1 MAEPIDKDLLAKI
14 KRGRE
19 RMEDGASLRNECL
32 QFWRGNQYV
41 YRNSQNSLVYQP
53 TTTDLMG
60 GGKPRHRMR
69 TVRNIIVDVVAHE
82 VSAATQRTPSYECNP
97 ATTDPEDITA
107 ARLAE
112 RVALYGYDQWRV
124 LKATQDVVTYAVVAD
139 EGFAWP
145 YWDSSVGPF
154 VDGEIG
160 QGEIRVRT
168 FGPNEVY
175 WEPGVAF
182 HESRWCAVEQARDLE
197 DVYELEGYNGG
208 KLSPD
213 AQAGD
218 RTTKE
223 NSPPQAKLVL
233 VTDYLERPT
242 AKNPEGR
249 WITMANGKRIQPDRS
264 YPCMDHEGNI
274 LDEPVLHKL
283 SYFSDPD
290 SDRDMGLVRHL
301 LDPQRTVNDSLNKIL
316 EWKNLALNP
325 QVFVINGIL
334 DQPITDEP
342 GVQYNVQ
349 AISGDAGIKWRDVPA
364 IPNELAEIKDDAVRD
379 IARIAAQNDV
389 PTQVEAG
396 KAIAA
401 LLDRDQS
408 RRLNFLANLADFH
421 SRLMRHCLYL
431 VQRHYTEERLLKVR
445 GEESDFEVIR
455 DFLGAQLRGQADVR
469 VYPSSLEPQT
479 RQAIEAQVLAYADR
493 QWISPEEAMQA
504 INNGNARALVRRTE
518 LNIARARLI
527 IQKIKDGPEFLFNTA
542 ERQALPGE
550 IEDVPQ
556 TDPMGNPLYE
566 TDPMGNPI
574 LDPMTGQPMPL
585 MGPPIDPETGEPV
598 STVPGWMPR
607 PFDNVGVQMSV
618 FEDFMMTAVY
628 DELEP
633 GMQEATNAYY
643 EALLNLKAKHAAEQQ
658 AEDAMMAQELGQA
671 NATRPPTSGQPSMPS
686 LESSNGNPATPAE
699 TPS

>member
-1 MAEPIDKDLLAKI
+1 MAEPIDKTLLAKI

-41 YRNSQNSLVYQP
+41 YRNSQNSLSYQS
-53 TTTDLMG
+53 TITGIDG
-60 GGKPRHRMR
+60 AGKPRHRMR
-69 TVRNIIVDVVAHE
+69 TVRNIIVDVVAAE

-97 ATTDPEDITA
+97 STTDPEDITA
-107 ARLAE
+107 ARLSE
-112 RVALYGYDQWRV
+112 RVALYGYDQWRI

-145 YWDSSVGPF
+145 FWDSSVGPY
-154 VDGEIG
+154 VDGDVG
-160 QGEIRVRT
+160 QGEIRIRK

-175 WEPGVAF
+175 WEPGVNF
-182 HESRWCAVEQARDLE
+182 LESRWHAVEQARDIE
-197 DVYELEGYNGG
+197 DVKELDGYMGG
-208 KLSPD
+208 ELSPD
-213 AQAGD
+213 AMAGD

-223 NSPPQAKLVL
+223 NAPPQAKLVM
-233 VTDYLERPT
+233 VTDYLERPS
-242 AKNPEGR
+242 AKNPQGK
-249 WITMANGKRIQPDRS
+249 WITMANGKRIQPDRE
-264 YPCMDHEGNI
+264 YPCMDHEGNV

-301 LDPQRTVNDSLNKIL
+301 LDPQRTVNDCTNKLL

-325 QVFVINGIL
+325 QALIINGIL
-334 DQPITDEP
+334 DQPLNDEP
-342 GVQYNVQ
+342 GTFYNVQ
-349 AISGDAGIKWRDVPA
+349 ALSGDAGVSWRPVPQV
-364 IPNELAEIKDDAVRD
+364 PGELMEMKDDAVSD
-379 IARIAAQNDV
+379 IARIAAQNDI
-389 PTQVEAG
+389 PGQVESG

-445 GEESDFEVIR
+445 GEESDFEIIR

-504 INNGNARALVRRTE
+504 ITNGNARALSRRVE

-527 IQKIKDGPEFLFNTA
+527 IQKIKDGPEFLFNTPD
-542 ERQALPGE
+542 RQALPDE
-550 IEDVPQ
+550 IPEVPLI
-556 TDPMGNPLYE
+556 DPNTGMQAV
-566 TDPMGNPI
+566 
-574 LDPMTGQPMPL
+574 DPMTGVPL
-585 MGPPIDPETGEPV
+585 TTPQTDPETGEQIT
-598 STVPGWMPR
+598 TVPGWMPR
-607 PFDNVGVQMSV
+607 PFDNVGVHKAV
-618 FEDFMMTAVY
+618 LEDFMMTAVY
-628 DELEP
+628 DALEP
-633 GMQEATNAYY
+633 GMQEAANAYY
-643 EALLNLKAKHAAEQQ
+643 EALLNLEAKKAAERQ
-658 AEDAMMAQELGQA
+658 AQEIEMAQNLGQS
-671 NATRPPTSGQPSMPS
+671 NATRPPSADQPSMPS
-686 LESSNGNPATPAE
+686 MNGSAPNESANE
-699 TPS
+699 TLPQV